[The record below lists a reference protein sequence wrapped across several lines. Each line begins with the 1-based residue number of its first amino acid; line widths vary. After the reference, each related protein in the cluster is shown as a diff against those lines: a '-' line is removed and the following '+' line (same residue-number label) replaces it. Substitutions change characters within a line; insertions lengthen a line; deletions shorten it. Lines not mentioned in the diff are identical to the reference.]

1 MHSLA
6 LAMGLTASLY
16 AFLFRPLVSW
26 LPLPLPP
33 FILVPVAMVA
43 AWLVA
48 TNLTKRLEPDESP
61 PEWMSRT
68 LIAAAGAYLLMNL
81 LHIWFYFRVLELKDW
96 AMLVTLVLTVRNLKP
111 RAMLFLGV
119 LAFAMELGLTKLLAM
134 LGGFISLPG
143 WVLYCLNLAVAAY
156 VAQWLCFKPDVA
168 ADRLKNSPEVLWFF
182 GAAGVATLFIG
193 ADDFMFRRWTENLIW
208 LSYLVSFLLL
218 VRHIGEGEQ
227 ESDGEDAD
235 LKLLITMFVAL
246 YMAFVG
252 VFHVQEMILT
262 SMPLSA
268 LESWRV
274 WLPMLVCVALAV
286 GTLMLFKLP
295 RRLRNDAPGKKALL
309 WGTILTVIC
318 VLLGGSIF
326 GASGIDSRQSH
337 VMDFLS
343 TLLIFAVLVG
353 PFAIVAQF
361 LLGVG
366 LLRRVFNLRPPPR
379 D

>member
-1 MHSLA
+1 LA
-6 LAMGLTASLY
+6 LALGLTASIY
-16 AFLFRPLVSW
+16 AFLFRPLVYW

-33 FILVPVAMVA
+33 YISIPVAMVA

-48 TNLTKRLEPDESP
+48 TNLAKRLEPDESP
-61 PEWMSRT
+61 PEWTSHA

-81 LHIWFYFRVLELKDW
+81 VNIWFYFRILQFKDW
-96 AMLVTLVLTVRNLKP
+96 AMLVTLALTIRNLKP

-119 LAFAMELGLTKLLAM
+119 LAFAMQLGLTKLLAL

-143 WVLYCLNLAVAAY
+143 WILYCLNLGVAAC

-168 ADRLKNSPEVLWFF
+168 ADRMKNSPVVLWFF
-182 GAAGVATLFIG
+182 GAAGVATLFVD
-193 ADDFMFRRWTENLIW
+193 ANDFMFRRWTENLIW

-218 VRHIGEGEQ
+218 ARHIGEGEEE
-227 ESDGEDAD
+227 ESSSEVAD
-235 LKLLITMFVAL
+235 RGLLITMFVAL
-246 YMAFVG
+246 YLAFAS
-252 VFHVQEMILT
+252 VFQVQELVITL
-262 SMPLSA
+262 MPLSA
-268 LESWRV
+268 LETWRV

-286 GTLMLFKLP
+286 GTLTLLKFP
-295 RRLRNDAPGKKALL
+295 QRLRNDAPGRKALL

-326 GASGIDSRQSH
+326 GASGIDSERTH
-337 VMDFLS
+337 VVDFLG
-343 TLLIFAVLVG
+343 TLLFFAVLVG
-353 PFAIVAQF
+353 PIAIVAQF

-366 LLRRVFNLRPPPR
+366 LLRQVFNLRPPTR